1 MIPNNE
7 PAHSD
12 FALPVTQPQS
22 IEDFFQDYWP
32 ALEARGWKSAILH
45 SWKDLPERIDSDVDY
60 VISGCG
66 AAELLGFLDG
76 YCRDRG
82 WRLVQMIE
90 HEPGAFFCSCM
101 QLGGDYR
108 ILALDVTWNYR
119 RLGHALLPGSL
130 LLEGRRRV
138 HGKSFHIPSPGAECA
153 YILSKAAAKDKGFN
167 LIRER
172 LFELLFEDA
181 ENCVEVLNM
190 ALGFRGRA
198 HCDEERL
205 CLEVEEWFADAPAFR
220 KIRKGRRL
228 GLAEAS
234 LYLRRMLQPTG
245 LWLSF
250 HGASFSQLPAGAKLT
265 SMRPL
270 FRQTYEY
277 DRVIPLQVP
286 KALARVIRTSLVI
299 EHSSGK
305 SLSSSEW
312 KMYLNTSHESSRDHS
327 LIEKVMEHM
336 AERVDQRIRRMRS

>member
-1 MIPNNE
+1 MNPINE
-7 PAHSD
+7 PAQLDST
-12 FALPVTQPQS
+12 LPVTQPQS
-22 IEDFFQDYWP
+22 TEDFFQDYWP
-32 ALEARGWKSAILH
+32 ALETRGWKSAILH
-45 SWKDLPERIDSDVDY
+45 SWKDLPERIESDVDY
-60 VISGCG
+60 LVSDCG
-66 AAELLGFLDG
+66 AAELLGFLAG

-82 WRLVQMIE
+82 WRLVQVIE

-119 RLGHALLPGSL
+119 RLGHALLPGSM

-153 YILSKAAAKDKGFN
+153 YILAKAAAKDKGFN
-167 LIRER
+167 LIRKR
-172 LFELLFEDA
+172 LDELLVEDA
-181 ENCVEVLNM
+181 ANCVEVLNM

-198 HCDEERL
+198 HGDAERL

-245 LWLSF
+245 LWISF
-250 HGASFSQLPAGAKLT
+250 QGASFSQLPEGAKLT
-265 SMRPL
+265 PVRPL

-277 DRVIPLQVP
+277 DRVISLRVP
-286 KALARVIRTSLVI
+286 KALTRVIRTSLVI

-305 SLSSSEW
+305 SLPSSEW
-312 KMYLNTSHESSRDHS
+312 KLCLNTSLESASDHS
-327 LIEKVMEHM
+327 PIEKVMEHM
-336 AERVDQRIRRMRS
+336 AGRVDQRIRRMRS